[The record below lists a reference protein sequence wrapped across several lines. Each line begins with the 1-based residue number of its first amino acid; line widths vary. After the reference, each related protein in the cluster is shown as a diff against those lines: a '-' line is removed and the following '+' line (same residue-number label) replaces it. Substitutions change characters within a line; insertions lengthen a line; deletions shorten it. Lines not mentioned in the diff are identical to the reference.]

1 MKFVTYQQYIEYLKG
16 NFIMQI
22 MERDIDY
29 KILNTEEELYDEKR
43 IKEVDKKHDK
53 MFRSIVEHQSKVD
66 QEMLLRIWEY
76 VEEIIRTETITQETY
91 LREDKVYPVV
101 VPIVIYTG
109 VRKWNA
115 KTNFAQ
121 KQYNA
126 VNFKKYRIDLE
137 YNLIATQDYTFEEL
151 LEKGTLF
158 ASIMIMEKCRT
169 KQDVVVQMNKVIDII
184 KDSKDREA
192 LSEIINYIV
201 APRIGRKKANVMLEK
216 INEREETGMSPLTK
230 MVLDW
235 EREIKE
241 EKENAK
247 RDGRQEG
254 RKEGKQEGRKEG
266 ILETAKKC

>member
-1 MKFVTYQQYIEYLKG
+1 
-16 NFIMQI
+16 
-22 MERDIDY
+22 
-29 KILNTEEELYDEKR
+29 
-43 IKEVDKKHDK
+43 
-53 MFRSIVEHQSKVD
+53 
-66 QEMLLRIWEY
+66 
-76 VEEIIRTETITQETY
+76 
-91 LREDKVYPVV
+91 
-101 VPIVIYTG
+101 
-109 VRKWNA
+109 
-115 KTNFAQ
+115 
-121 KQYNA
+121 
-126 VNFKKYRIDLE
+126 
-137 YNLIATQDYTFEEL
+137 
-151 LEKGTLF
+151 
-158 ASIMIMEKCRT
+158 
-169 KQDVVVQMNKVIDII
+169 MNKVIDII